1 MDDFSEIEEYIENLE
16 AEIDPA
22 ILENMETANLQAI
35 LDMIEVD
42 EPVEEEEPVIELPAV
57 EMPVLT
63 LSAVEMPAL
72 ELSAAEMPV
81 IEELAEVA
89 GPVQKNLVFEEAT
102 VSKEVSAET
111 EPSVKKQ
118 INKKNLLIAV
128 GAVALAAILA
138 VGAWYFLMV
147 DNIANVL
154 TLEAGSTVTAEDFK
168 MISNNQEAAFLTD
181 MSALDLSIPGEYPV
195 QIGYYGRTYDSVLRV
210 IDSVHPVLNTKN
222 LILFS
227 TEEPQPEDFIQ
238 ETYDESVVFYA
249 FSNAPDMTTEGEQ
262 DIRIL
267 AIDLGGNITAAD
279 AKLPVLFDDVAPH
292 LEGVADIQQYLGWEI
307 DFMENIT
314 ANDNLDTSIDIEVDT
329 SEVNMKKAGE
339 YTVRYIATDTSGNKT
354 TEIAKVTIVEDVTGP
369 QILGVNKK
377 LSMYQ
382 GRTMSYRSGVIVE
395 DDYAA
400 TPTLTIDSSQANL
413 TEPGEYTVI
422 YTATDDVGNET
433 VVETTL
439 TVKKQPS
446 SYVEDSVVYEKADEI
461 LAKILKDGMTQKEQI
476 EAIAKWFKNNCS
488 YVSYSDKTDRMQA
501 AYRMMTRK
509 YGDCF
514 NYYAAFSV
522 MMERLDIPQIHV
534 ERSRNSVR
542 RTRHYWSM
550 VSLDG
555 GETYYHVDVSPHYSF
570 SIKTVLVTDATLKKC
585 NRYLAGYYTMD
596 PGLYPAT
603 PENPPE

>member
-1 MDDFSEIEEYIENLE
+1 MKIDGQLLSDDFSEIEEYIENLE

-22 ILENMETANLQAI
+22 ILDNMETANLQAI

-42 EPVEEEEPVIELPAV
+42 VPLEEEEPVIEVPVVELPAV
-57 EMPVLT
+57 ELPV
-63 LSAVEMPAL
+63 V
-72 ELSAAEMPV
+72 
-81 IEELAEVA
+81 EVA
-89 GPVQKNLVFEEAT
+89 AALDEPVQQSFFPAE
-102 VSKEVSAET
+102 EVSSEVEIPT
-111 EPSVKKQ
+111 EIPVKKQ
-118 INKKNLLIAV
+118 INKKSLWIII
-128 GAVALAAILA
+128 GAVVLAAIVA
-138 VGAWYFLMV
+138 VAAWYFLMV
-147 DNIANVL
+147 DNIAKVL
-154 TLEAGSTVTAEDFK
+154 TLEAGSIVTAEDFK
-168 MISNNQEAAFLTD
+168 MISNDQEATFVTD
-181 MSALDLSIPGEYPV
+181 MSSYDLSIPGNYPV
-195 QIGYYGRTYDSVLRV
+195 QIGYYGRTYDSVLNV
-210 IDSVHPVLNTKN
+210 IDSVQPVLKTKD

-227 TEEPQPEDFIQ
+227 TEDPQPEDFIQ
-238 ETYDESVVFYA
+238 EAYDESVMFYA
-249 FSNAPDMTTEGEQ
+249 FSNAPDMTAEGEQ

-279 AKLPVLFDDVAPH
+279 AKVTVVFDDVAPH

-307 DFMENIT
+307 DFMENVT
-314 ANDNLDTSIDIEVDT
+314 ATDNLDTSIDIEVDT

-354 TEIAKVTIVEDVTGP
+354 AEMAKVTIVEDVAGP

-395 DDYAA
+395 DDYAEN
-400 TPTLTIDSSQANL
+400 PTLTIDSTQADL
-413 TEPGEYTVI
+413 TVPGQYTII
-422 YTATDDVGNET
+422 YKATDDVGNET

-439 TVKKQPS
+439 TVKQQPS

-476 EAIAKWFKNNCS
+476 EAIAKWFKSNCS